1 MVNMVTLVSNVK
13 SAKFVNN
20 MFNTLTTTAKG
31 TKYYAS
37 TVKKPRLFS
46 IRRDKVIG
54 TEITNNITGTRY
66 LQREGLQG
74 RTCTVE
80 PLTTIHRAD
89 GTYTGMESSKF
100 NTLLKNLE
108 SSPEN
113 WNPVIKSDAF
123 IGKELS
129 VNNPKIAGR
138 YFRPNDGINSHLI
151 TRITPGHHSSMRLEE
166 FDKMILDL
174 LG

>member
-1 MVNMVTLVSNVK
+1 MVNMVTLVSNAK
-13 SAKFVNN
+13 SAKFADT
-20 MFNTLTTTAKG
+20 MINTLARTAKG
-31 TKYYAS
+31 AKYYARS
-37 TVKKPRLFS
+37 PKKPRLFS
-46 IRRDKVIG
+46 IRRDNVCG

-66 LQREGLQG
+66 LQRGGVQG
-74 RTCTVE
+74 GMVAVE

-89 GTYTGMESSKF
+89 GSFTGMESSKF
-100 NTLLKNLE
+100 NALLKNLE

-113 WNPVIKSDAF
+113 WNPVIKSDAI
-123 IGKELS
+123 IGKELC

-138 YFRPNDGINSHLI
+138 YFRHADSIDGQLI
-151 TRITPGHHSSMRLEE
+151 KRITAEHHSSMRLEE